1 MNAYKEFKENRLEEG
16 KRIQAVF
23 EKKIQKMLK
32 TKKKLL
38 SAIPDINK
46 NRIAA
51 LSAKVGNEL
60 DDKRKDV
67 ASTIMAKEPEN
78 DNAEQSTEID
88 D

>member
-1 MNAYKEFKENRLEEG
+1 MTQDNSNPTRDMIDALENDDN
-16 KRIQAVF
+16 
-23 EKKIQKMLK
+23 
-32 TKKKLL
+32 L
-38 SAIPDINK
+38 SAEK
-46 NRIAA
+46 AVKAA

>member
-1 MNAYKEFKENRLEEG
+1 MTQDNSNPTRDMIDALAKDDTVAAEK
-16 KRIQAVF
+16 AV
-23 EKKIQKMLK
+23 K
-32 TKKKLL
+32 
-38 SAIPDINK
+38 
-46 NRIAA
+46 AA

>member
-1 MNAYKEFKENRLEEG
+1 MTQDNSNPTRDMIDALE
-16 KRIQAVF
+16 KDDN
-23 EKKIQKMLK
+23 
-32 TKKKLL
+32 L
-38 SAIPDINK
+38 SAEK
-46 NRIAA
+46 AVKAA
-51 LSAKVGNEL
+51 LSAKVGNDF